1 MTNFALKLS
10 LVRVESGHR
19 MAEPLNIPVSAGTET
34 GAEVAGGKF
43 SVIWVVDDEPGVA
56 DLVGMAL
63 RMAGHE
69 VVVFHNPLVLLQAAD
84 VEGVGGRLGLLFTD
98 QSMPQMDGMDLI
110 RALRGGGWSGP
121 AIVASG
127 HGGAAEWEAS
137 RRLAGVRFLPKPFQL
152 DALVCMVEAALAEGR
167 KTSFR

>member
-1 MTNFALKLS
+1 M
-10 LVRVESGHR
+10 
-19 MAEPLNIPVSAGTET
+19 SAGTEA
-34 GAEVAGGKF
+34 GVDLAGGEVM
-43 SVIWVVDDEPGVA
+43 VIWVVDDEPGVA

-69 VVVFHNPLVLLQAAD
+69 VAVFHDPLVLLKAAE
-84 VEGVGGRLGLLFTD
+84 VEGVGRRLGLLFTD
-98 QSMPQMDGMDLI
+98 QSMPPMDGTDLI
-110 RALRGGGWSGP
+110 CALRSRGWSGP

-127 HGGAAEWEAS
+127 HGGSSECEAG
-137 RRLAGVRFLPKPFQL
+137 RWLAGVRFLPKPFQL